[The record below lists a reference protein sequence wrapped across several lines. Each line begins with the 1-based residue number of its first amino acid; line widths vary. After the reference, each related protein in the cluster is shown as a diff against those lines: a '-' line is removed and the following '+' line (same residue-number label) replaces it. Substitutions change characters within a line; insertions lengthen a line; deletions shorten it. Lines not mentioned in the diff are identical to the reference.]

1 MREDDG
7 IRFRHMLDAAREA
20 VEFVHGRTRGDRTRS
35 WNGRVFGPPL
45 RRGLC

>member
-1 MREDDG
+1 MQEDDV

-20 VEFVHGRTRGDRTRS
+20 VEFVRGRTRRS

-45 RRGLC
+45 RRDLC